1 MRDPLCRSNVA
12 VPAIRIHFQ
21 APQRIPA
28 PGTTREGFGGEL
40 NHQLH
45 SRPGI
50 APQQSSAPG
59 ITREGFGGEKAA
71 RKSASLPV
79 PTNHQTTNRS
89 IIAAQ
94 QSLRSASGEVEQKRK
109 AIFPQKS
116 GKIASC
122 FCGSFSP
129 HRPTAAESGS
139 DPYAAPAPCRTQG
152 VRGAAD
158 TPPAAHD
165 HATLTDEAPCRTQGV
180 RGAADTPPAAHDLVT
195 RKAAFTLI
203 ELLVVIAIIAILAS
217 MLLPALNKARTRAQ
231 GTSCVNTM
239 KTLGNCELMYSHD
252 NAEFITPANLY
263 DSNSRWWQLLNV
275 YATGIFSRV
284 SRQDGKT
291 YAAIPLCPANESEVG
306 LTPIAQANTA
316 FHLWGE
322 PGWVQGS
329 MGGYSRWWFTGQGYS
344 ATPIQRFLKLS
355 HVSKPSI
362 KFAFQEGYYETL
374 QSQSHWNNNGSYAVA
389 WGRHGNGNRCNVTFF
404 DGHVENFGMIAPDAI
419 IGTQTVFDYY
429 TKPRD

>member
-129 HRPTAAESGS
+129 CRPTAAESDS
-139 DPYAAPAPCRTQG
+139 APYTAPAPCRTQG

-158 TPPAAHD
+158 TPPASHD
-165 HATLTDEAPCRTQGV
+165 HATLPNEAPCRTQGV
-180 RGAADTPPAAHDLVT
+180 RGAADTPPA
-195 RKAAFTLI
+195 
-203 ELLVVIAIIAILAS
+203 
-217 MLLPALNKARTRAQ
+217 
-231 GTSCVNTM
+231 
-239 KTLGNCELMYSHD
+239 SHD
-252 NAEFITPANLY
+252 HAAPESPRPRDGLKTQLAA
-263 DSNSRWWQLLNV
+263 WQTV
-275 YATGIFSRV
+275 MTIWPKIS
-284 SRQDGKT
+284 
-291 YAAIPLCPANESEVG
+291 
-306 LTPIAQANTA
+306 
-316 FHLWGE
+316 
-322 PGWVQGS
+322 
-329 MGGYSRWWFTGQGYS
+329 S
-344 ATPIQRFLKLS
+344 ATQ
-355 HVSKPSI
+355 
-362 KFAFQEGYYETL
+362 
-374 QSQSHWNNNGSYAVA
+374 
-389 WGRHGNGNRCNVTFF
+389 
-404 DGHVENFGMIAPDAI
+404 
-419 IGTQTVFDYY
+419 
-429 TKPRD
+429 PRDRSFSGFASPWRIGP